1 MKYLKIFIIFLLPV
15 FCGFTLE
22 VSSQT
27 LVRIKRGEFKHQE
40 AGFSQAWQNLKLGN
54 EHFEEGPGSFNEAV
68 KHYKKALEYN
78 NYHPGLNYHIGMVLL
93 HSDRKKES
101 LHYFRKAAGINENVT
116 ADIDFM
122 IARALHFNY
131 DFLEAI
137 KSYEKYLAGLKPGDA
152 QNERPFIEK
161 YILECLSGIELMK
174 NPLQVEIL
182 NPGSNINSPFDDY
195 YSVISFSGNRMY
207 FTSRRPGTT
216 GGNKAAFDNK
226 YYEDIYFSFYEN
238 GWGKAQNMGSSVNT
252 PKNDV
257 ALANSPDGN
266 TLYVNFSGDGR
277 GDILLSEYRRN
288 KWRMPYPFLGKINS
302 RHKETSFSMSAD
314 GSTIYFVSARPKGSQ
329 GGRDIFFIERDPG
342 GRWGKVNNVGPVINT
357 EYDEE
362 GVFVHPDG
370 NTLYFSSRGHNSL
383 GGYDIFYSEKGT
395 NGKWGKPVNLGYP
408 VNTPD
413 DELFYSSTDSAF
425 GYFSAI
431 RSEGLGGFD
440 IYRVN
445 FLPPPVEVVE
455 KLPEPEPVPVKIV
468 VPRVD
473 TVFVTVVEKVVETP
487 PVVEKPKTILFEG
500 KLVDKKYRTPVFGK
514 IEILDLQQGKV
525 ILTTFSDRNSG
536 NFMISLPEWKD
547 YGVEI
552 SARDYLFFIDV
563 MKLSSMLPD
572 SYFSFDFKLEKIE
585 VGTKVVLNNIFF
597 ETAKSTLTPASYKEL
612 DNVVRMLNETPTL
625 RIEISGHTDNT
636 GSLDLNMR
644 LSQARAKSVVDY
656 LVGRGISASRLE
668 FKGYGPQ
675 QPVATNDNEA
685 GRSQNRRVEFK
696 VLGN

>member
-1 MKYLKIFIIFLLPV
+1 MKHLKLFITFLLLV
-15 FCGFTLE
+15 LSGISLNTF
-22 VSSQT
+22 SQT
-27 LVRIKRGEFKHQE
+27 LVRIKRSDFKHQE
-40 AGFSQAWQNLKLGN
+40 AGFQQAWQSLKLGN
-54 EHFEEGPGSFNEAV
+54 KYFEEGPGSFNEAV
-68 KHYKKALEYN
+68 NYYKKALEYN

-93 HSDRKKES
+93 QSDRKSEA
-101 LHYFRKAAGINENVT
+101 LHYLRKSGEFDANVT
-116 ADIDFM
+116 ADIVYM
-122 IARALHFNY
+122 IARALHYNY
-131 DFLEAI
+131 EFLEAI
-137 KSYEKYLAGLKPGDA
+137 GYYEKYLAGLKPRDA
-152 QNERPFIEK
+152 LIERPLIEK
-161 YILECLSGIELMK
+161 FILECLSGIELKK
-174 NPLQVEIL
+174 NPLHVEVINL
-182 NPGSNINSPFDDY
+182 GTNINSPFDDY
-195 YSVISFSGNRMY
+195 YSVLSSSGNRMY

-216 GGNKAAFDNK
+216 GGNKAPYDNK

-238 GWGKAQNMGSSVNT
+238 SWGKAQNIGSSVNT

-257 ALANSPDGN
+257 ALAISPDDN
-266 TLYVNFSGDGR
+266 ALYVNYSGDGK

-302 RHKETSFSMSAD
+302 RHKETSFSITAD
-314 GSTIYFVSARPKGSQ
+314 GNKIYFVSARPKGSQ
-329 GGRDIFFIERDPG
+329 GGRDIYFLEKDAK
-342 GRWGKVNNVGPVINT
+342 GRWGKVQNLGPVINT
-357 EYDEE
+357 EFDEE

-370 NTLYFSSRGHNSL
+370 HTLFFSSRGHNSM
-383 GGYDIFYSEKGT
+383 GGYDIFYSEKGL
-395 NGKWGKPVNLGYP
+395 NGEWKKPVNIGYP
-408 VNTPD
+408 INTPD
-413 DELFYSSTDSAF
+413 DDLFYSSTDSSF

-431 RSEGLGGFD
+431 RPGGLGGFD

-445 FLPPPVEVVE
+445 FLPPPEEVIE
-455 KLPEPEPVPVKIV
+455 EIPEHEPVPVEVV
-468 VPRVD
+468 VPKAD
-473 TVFVTVVEKVVETP
+473 TVFVTVVERVVEAP
-487 PVVEKPKTILFEG
+487 PVEVKPKTVLFEG
-500 KLVDKKYRTPVFGK
+500 KLIDKKYRTPVFGK
-514 IEILDLQQGKV
+514 IEILDLQLGKV

-563 MKLSSMLPD
+563 MKLSRMLPD
-572 SYFSFDFKLEKIE
+572 EYFSFDFELEKIE

-597 ETAKSTLTPASYKEL
+597 ETAKSTLTAASYKEL
-612 DNVVRMLNETPTL
+612 DNVVRMLNETPNL

-656 LVGRGISASRLE
+656 LIGRGIAPNRLE

-675 QPVATNDNEA
+675 QPVAPNDTEA